1 MKLIAIDLDG
11 TLLTSESKPSK
22 EGLNA
27 IKATV
32 SKQHKVAICTGRAY
46 FDVKGLIDADLNIN
60 IPIISSNGAAVND
73 EDGQLL
79 RQTPLSKEAAA
90 AAIQYLNEQNVYFE
104 IFCPDAIYSPFDGED
119 KLHAEM
125 DMLISANPD
134 IDRDTLWKSA
144 LIQFQQFGIKPIN
157 DPMEVI
163 QAGLP
168 VYKLLIFTYDEVKLE
183 RIREHYRL
191 DNSVHTTA
199 AAQLTLEI
207 IAKETDKGSAL
218 SYLAAHYGIPM
229 SDTVVIGDNYNDISM
244 FQVAGT
250 KIAMGNAVDEIKQ
263 LCSQVTLT
271 NNEHGVAYALTHLLE
286 L

>member
-1 MKLIAIDLDG
+1 MD
-11 TLLTSESKPSK
+11 
-22 EGLNA
+22 
-27 IKATV
+27 
-32 SKQHKVAICTGRAY
+32 
-46 FDVKGLIDADLNIN
+46 
-60 IPIISSNGAAVND
+60 IPIISSNGAAVHD
-73 EDGQLL
+73 EFGQLL
-79 RQTPLSKEAAA
+79 RQTPLTKEAAV

-125 DMLISANPD
+125 DMLVSANPD

-163 QAGLP
+163 RAGLP
-168 VYKLLIFTYDEVKLE
+168 VYKLLIFTYDENKLE

-199 AAQLTLEI
+199 AAHLTLEI
-207 IAKETDKGSAL
+207 IARETDKGSAL
-218 SYLAAHYGIPM
+218 SYLADHYDIPL
-229 SDTVVIGDNYNDISM
+229 SDTIVIGDNYNDISM
-244 FQVAGT
+244 FRVAGT